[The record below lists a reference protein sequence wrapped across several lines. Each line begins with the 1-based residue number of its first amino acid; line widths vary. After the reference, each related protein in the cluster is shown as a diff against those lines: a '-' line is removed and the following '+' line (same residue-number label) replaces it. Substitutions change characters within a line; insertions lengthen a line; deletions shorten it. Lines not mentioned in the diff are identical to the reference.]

1 VRESPRS
8 DLLGSELC
16 LPFSGVASALAF
28 IVAAREAPPD
38 ESGPTDASYVMPQTP
53 SRTRQAEPYDVVIV
67 GSGAGGGIAAYEL
80 TKAGARVA
88 LLEAGGHWDNTSAQ
102 YSAML
107 KMPYDSPRRGAST
120 ADRPFG
126 EWDANIG
133 GWQIPG
139 EPYTKAEGTRFDW
152 WRARM
157 LGGRTNHW
165 GRISL
170 RFGPDD
176 FRRKSIDGLGD
187 DWPITY
193 GDIKPWYDEV
203 DRLIGIFGSIE
214 NLPNEPDG
222 IFHDAPA
229 PRYYERRVKETCDQM
244 GITCIPA
251 RLSVITK
258 PHNNRAPCHYCGQC
272 NRGCM
277 TNSNFS
283 SPNVLIF
290 PALRTGRLTLVT
302 NAMAREVT
310 TGEDGKAT
318 GVSYID
324 KTTGEDKHI
333 RGQVVVLAAS
343 ALETTRILLNSKST
357 RHPQGLANSSGVL
370 GKYITDTTGTDVAG
384 FIPSLVDVPRHNA
397 DGVGGN
403 HIMMPWWLD
412 NKKLDFPRGYH
423 IEVWGGLGMPTYGF
437 MGGIERYPEGG
448 GYGADLKQQ
457 YRKYWGATVGFSGR
471 GEMVPNDNTFCE
483 LDPTVT
489 DKWGIPVLKF
499 HWEWRD
505 SEYLQVKHMQET
517 FRAIIAE
524 MGGEVWS
531 AMPTREQGY
540 GIANGGAI
548 IHELGG
554 ARMGASERDS
564 AVNSNCQAWD
574 CSNLFLA
581 DGAPFVSQ
589 ADKNPTWTI
598 MALSMRTSAYI
609 TQQRRAGV
617 L

>member
-1 VRESPRS
+1 MTAPVR
-8 DLLGSELC
+8 
-16 LPFSGVASALAF
+16 
-28 IVAAREAPPD
+28 
-38 ESGPTDASYVMPQTP
+38 PT
-53 SRTRQAEPYDVVIV
+53 TRQSQPFDVAIV
-67 GSGAGGGIAAYEL
+67 GSGAGGGMAAHEL
-80 TKAGARVA
+80 TKAGARVI
-88 LLEAGGHWDNTSAQ
+88 LLEAGGPWDNTSSQ
-102 YSAML
+102 YSAMM

-126 EWDANIG
+126 EWDACIG
-133 GWQIPG
+133 GWNIPG
-139 EPYTKAEGTRFDW
+139 EPYTRAEGTRFDW

-157 LGGRTNHW
+157 VGGRTNHW

-176 FRRKSIDGLGD
+176 FRRKSLDGMGD

-193 GDIKPWYDEV
+193 DDVKPWYDEV
-203 DRLIGIFGSIE
+203 DKLIGIFGSIE

-222 IFHDAPA
+222 IFHEAPA
-229 PRYYERRVKETCDQM
+229 PRYHERLIKQTADRM
-244 GITCIPA
+244 NITCIPA

-258 PHNNRAPCHYCGQC
+258 PHNGRAPCHYCGQC

-283 SPNVLIF
+283 STNVLLT
-290 PALRTGRLTLVT
+290 PALRT
-302 NAMAREVT
+302 NAMVREVT
-310 TGEDGKAT
+310 TGPDGRAT

-324 KTTGEDKHI
+324 RATGEDRHVDARI
-333 RGQVVVLAAS
+333 VVLAAS
-343 ALETTRILLNSKST
+343 AFESARILLNSKST

-370 GKYITDTTGTDVAG
+370 GKYVTDTTGASVSG
-384 FIPSLVDVPRHNA
+384 YIPRLVNVPRHNA

-423 IEVWGGLGMPTYGF
+423 IEVGGGLGMPTYGF
-437 MGGIERYPEGG
+437 MGGIHNYPDGG
-448 GYGADLKQQ
+448 GYGTDLKQQ
-457 YRKYWGATVGFSGR
+457 YRKYWGASVSFDGR
-471 GEMVPNDNTFCE
+471 GEMIPNDNSYCE

-489 DKWGIPVLKF
+489 DRYGIPVLRF

-505 SEYLQVKHMQET
+505 SELLQVKHMQET

-524 MGGEVWS
+524 MGGEVYS
-531 AMPTREQGY
+531 QMPTREQGY

-554 ARMGASERDS
+554 VRMGSNPRDS
-564 AVNSNCQAWD
+564 ALNANCQAWECD
-574 CSNLFLA
+574 NLFVA
-581 DGAPFVSQ
+581 DGGPFVSQ

-598 MALSMRTSAYI
+598 LALSMRTSAYI
-609 TQQRRAGV
+609 TEQRNAGR